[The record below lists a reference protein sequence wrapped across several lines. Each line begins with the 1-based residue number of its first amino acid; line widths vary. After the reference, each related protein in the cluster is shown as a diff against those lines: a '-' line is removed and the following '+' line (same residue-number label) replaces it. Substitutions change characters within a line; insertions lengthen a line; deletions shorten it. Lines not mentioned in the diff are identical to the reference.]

1 MVFIVFVIFIV
12 LFSSFVF
19 GITPSTDKEL
29 IVMLSLN
36 LITILVFFSSK
47 ETSFFYKK
55 NYFKHSNLLILSFLI
70 VFFQI
75 AVEYLAGNID
85 LGNDFLIPRPD
96 VFFKTVHVLS
106 ISFVTFFLGYLIS
119 KKIKFRETKSV
130 RPKNTL
136 FLYLGSVL
144 SFILYVFVT
153 DKSYFMG
160 SYAETKFTPLMVY
173 SSVLYVSFTTAYLVQ
188 KSVNIRLSNS
198 CFSLKEFIFKIDKLI
213 IVAITLYLGL
223 VLMSGDR
230 GPFIFMS
237 MVCLVVFMY
246 ATRIKLKLKVIA
258 PMIVFAVV
266 LIMFIGIARAPFL
279 IGASFSEKLDY
290 VLEVKDRIPFVSPAT
305 MELAS
310 SFRTANVVVAEV
322 SSKTD
327 YFYGSFFIRTILS
340 IIPGLSG
347 LLIEFFYSDLP
358 NYMNTPASYVTY
370 LIQGAS
376 PRYGDGAS
384 AITDIYLDFGVAGC
398 VFFFFFFGASIR
410 GMEKAVFGKKPGA
423 SIFLLVVSVCYF
435 AMAIRTGRASILEPF
450 ITAVRVLIFI
460 YLNNILVKGL
470 KKG

>member
-1 MVFIVFVIFIV
+1 MIFVIFWGS
-12 LFSSFVF
+12 LLF
-19 GITPSTDKEL
+19 GIIPSTDKEL

-47 ETSFFYKK
+47 ETSFLYKK

-75 AVEYLAGNID
+75 AVEYLDGNID
-85 LGNDFLIPRPD
+85 LENDFFIPRPD
-96 VFFKTVHVLS
+96 DFFKTVHILS
-106 ISFVTFFLGYLIS
+106 ISFVTFLLGYLIS
-119 KKIKFRETKSV
+119 KNIKKRKTKSV

-136 FLYLGSVL
+136 FLSLGSVL

-173 SSVLYVSFTTAYLVQ
+173 SSVLYSSFTVAYLVQ

-198 CFSLKEFIFKIDKLI
+198 CYSLKDFIFKIDKSI
-213 IVAITLYLGL
+213 IVTITFYLGL

-237 MVCLVVFMY
+237 MVCLVVFVY
-246 ATRIKLKLKVIA
+246 ATRVKLKLKVIA
-258 PMIVFAVV
+258 PMITFAIV
-266 LIMFIGIARAPFL
+266 LIMFVGIARAPFL

-290 VLEVKDRIPFVSPAT
+290 VLEVKGRIPFISPAT
-305 MELAS
+305 MELAG
-310 SFRTANVVVAEV
+310 SFRTANVVVAEI
-322 SSKTD
+322 SNNAE
-327 YFYGSFFIRTILS
+327 YFYGSFFVRTILS

-347 LLIEFFYSDLP
+347 LLTEFFYSDIP
-358 NYMNTPASYVTY
+358 AYMNTPASYTTY
-370 LIQGAS
+370 LIQGTS

-384 AITDIYLDFGVAGC
+384 AITDIYLDFGVGGC
-398 VFFFFFFGASIR
+398 IFFFFLFGGYIR
-410 GMEKAVFGKKPGA
+410 RMEQAVFGEKSGA

-435 AMAIRTGRASILEPF
+435 AMAIRTGRASIFEPF
-450 ITAVRVLIFI
+450 IISVRILIFI

-470 KKG
+470 RKG

>member
-1 MVFIVFVIFIV
+1 MIFIVFVIFII

-19 GITPSTDKEL
+19 GVVPSTDKEL

-75 AVEYLAGNID
+75 AVEYLNGNID
-85 LGNDFLIPRPD
+85 LENDFLIPRPS
-96 VFFKTVHVLS
+96 VFFKTVHILS
-106 ISFVTFFLGYLIS
+106 ISFVAFLLGYLIS
-119 KKIKFRETKSV
+119 KKIKFRETKYI

-279 IGASFSEKLDY
+279 IGASFFEKLDY

-305 MELAS
+305 MELAG
-310 SFRTANVVVAEV
+310 SFRTANVIVAEV
-322 SSKTD
+322 PSKTD
-327 YFYGSFFIRTILS
+327 YFYGSFFTRTILS

-358 NYMNTPASYVTY
+358 NYMSTPASYVTY
-370 LIQGAS
+370 LIQGNL
-376 PRYGDGAS
+376 PRYGDGTS
-384 AITDIYLDFGVAGC
+384 AITDIYLDFGVGGC
-398 VFFFFFFGASIR
+398 IFFFFFFGASIR
-410 GMEKAVFGKKPGA
+410 GMEKAIFGKKPGA